1 MVRRALAERW
11 GVPPWMVDDA
21 PEDEVLL
28 ELRLM
33 SLLNG

>member
-1 MVRRALAERW
+1 MVRRALASRW